1 MSNNYQI
8 FHVPTTDNPAD
19 LVTRGVKVN
28 DLVTNSFW
36 FKGPAWLPFV
46 NLWPSQKDE
55 VVVYEITAERRTDP
69 VEVEC
74 LFETKKYSS
83 LDKIFR
89 VTNYVFQFLNNILF
103 RLSHKKVVRTIPDP
117 VIYWLRYSQ
126 LMNFGEIFSW
136 LFYSESRDSVKF
148 SGLYNDLQKPAHLSK
163 ECCALIRDLGL
174 YFDESIG
181 VIRSRGH
188 LQHSQMAVDT
198 KYPILMASKDHVTV
212 LFIQRTH
219 KYNLHGGVQET
230 LASIRQQF
238 WIPKGRQAVRNVLRR
253 CVTCRK
259 V

>member
-46 NLWPSQKDE
+46 ILWPSQKDE
-55 VVVYEITAERRTDP
+55 VVIYEITAESRPDP

-89 VTNYVFQFLNNILF
+89 VTNYVFQFLNNILS

-126 LMNFGEIFSW
+126 LLNFGEIFNW
-136 LFYSESRDSVKF
+136 LFYSERRDSVKF
-148 SGLYNDLQKPAHLSK
+148 SGLSK
-163 ECCALIRDLGL
+163 ECCGLIRDLGL

-181 VIRSRGH
+181 VIRSRGR
-188 LQHSQMAVDT
+188 LQLPNGCRYQIPHIDG
-198 KYPILMASKDHVTV
+198 
-212 LFIQRTH
+212 IQGSC
-219 KYNLHGGVQET
+219 NCSLH
-230 LASIRQQF
+230 
-238 WIPKGRQAVRNVLRR
+238 PKNTQV
-253 CVTCRK
+253 
-259 V
+259 